1 MASERQAQRAAAKKE
16 QIASAARELFLARG
30 YAGTTM
36 DGVTAAAGVSKQ
48 TLYSYFP
55 GKADLLAEILTEE
68 IAALGL
74 RTALIPRVNSLADF
88 RAALLAVARRLTSRL
103 MTDEVLQL
111 LRLVIGE
118 AARLPELR
126 GVVRAAFPSAL
137 LTEVEALVRQAAEQ
151 GIIAAARPDLS
162 ARMFVGPIMSFV
174 ILDAL
179 FRTDASI
186 PPDDE
191 TLAFVVDAF
200 LASFRAGQP

>member
-1 MASERQAQRAAAKKE
+1 MASERQAQRAALKKE
-16 QIASAARELFLARG
+16 QIASAARGLFLARS

-68 IAALGL
+68 IAALGIRNSL
-74 RTALIPRVNSLADF
+74 VPRVGSLADF
-88 RAALLAVARRLTSRL
+88 RAALLAVAQRLTKRL
-103 MTDEVLQL
+103 MRDEVQQL

-118 AARLPELR
+118 ATRLPELR
-126 GVVRAAFPSAL
+126 DVVRTAFPSQVL
-137 LTEVEALVRQAAEQ
+137 KEVEALIGLAMDQ
-151 GIIAAARPDLS
+151 GLVTAARPDLS
-162 ARMFVGPIMSFV
+162 ARMFVGPVMSFV

-179 FRTDASI
+179 FRSDASV

-191 TLAFVVDAF
+191 TLAYIVDAF
-200 LASFRAGQP
+200 LASFRVDHS

>member
-1 MASERQAQRAAAKKE
+1 MASERQAQRAALKKE
-16 QIASAARELFLARG
+16 QIASAARGLFLTRG

-68 IAALGL
+68 IAALGIRNSL
-74 RTALIPRVNSLADF
+74 VPRVGSLADF
-88 RAALLAVARRLTSRL
+88 RAALLAVAQRLTKRL
-103 MTDEVLQL
+103 MRDEVQQL

-118 AARLPELR
+118 ATRLPELR
-126 GVVRAAFPSAL
+126 DVVRTAFPSQVL
-137 LTEVEALVRQAAEQ
+137 KEVEALIGLAIDQ
-151 GIIAAARPDLS
+151 GLVTAARPDLS
-162 ARMFVGPIMSFV
+162 ARMFVGPVMSFV

-179 FRTDASI
+179 FRSDASV

-191 TLAFVVDAF
+191 ALAYIVDAF
-200 LASFRAGQP
+200 LASFRVDHS